1 MPRRSAGLLM
11 YRRGSAGLEVLLVH
25 PGGPFWAKKDRGAWT
40 IPKGEYAAD
49 EEPLAAAQR
58 EFVEET
64 GSLPR
69 GAFAPLGEIRQ
80 PGGKQVIAWAVEG
93 DFDPATLVSVTFELE
108 WPPRSGRTH
117 AFPEVDRA
125 QWFSPQ
131 GARER
136 ILPAQRPFIDRLEA
150 LLASDTQ

>member
-11 YRRGSAGLEVLLVH
+11 YRRSGAGLEVLLVH
-25 PGGPFWAKKDRGAWT
+25 PGGPFWANKDRGAWS

-49 EEPLAAAQR
+49 EEPLLAAQR

-64 GSLPR
+64 GARPH

-80 PGGKQVIAWAVEG
+80 PGGKHVVAWALEG
-93 DFDPATLVSVTFELE
+93 DFDPATLVAVTFELE
-108 WPPRSGRTH
+108 WPPRSGRTG

-125 QWFSPQ
+125 GWFSPQ
-131 GARER
+131 EARER
-136 ILPAQRPFIDRLEA
+136 ILPAQRPFIDRLEQ
-150 LLASDTQ
+150 LLASGT